1 MDIAIDYTYLLFL
14 IKEMR
19 IPLKLFMILIL
30 AVQCKNVEE
39 VDLQV
44 IDWLETKN
52 SRNYVDYATYIQK
65 HPNTENFSKA
75 LSEYFF
81 LRDSMADF
89 GGCYRFNAS
98 ISVTYSEKVLFDDE
112 LKSLDSLRFYT
123 FQYLKNGKPNI
134 SSSLKTDIQIPE
146 SKLRDSIST
155 GRFDIVIYDKPFP
168 IEKLK
173 IALMEIRNGID
184 DYKEYLSKLW
194 FQKPYYELTK
204 QKRIGIDKLN
214 DKRLLFFD
222 FSYMNGE
229 KFIPPPTSEFE
240 IDIE

>member
-1 MDIAIDYTYLLFL
+1 
-14 IKEMR
+14 MR
-19 IPLKLFMILIL
+19 ITLKLFLILIL
-30 AVQCKNVEE
+30 AIQCKNIEE
-39 VDLQV
+39 IDSQK
-44 IDWLETKN
+44 IDWQETKN

-81 LRDSMADF
+81 LRDSIADF

-98 ISVTYSEKVLFDDE
+98 ISVTDSAKVLFDDE

-155 GRFDIVIYDKPFP
+155 GRFDIVIYDKPYP
-168 IEKLK
+168 IENLK
-173 IALMEIRNGID
+173 KAIIEISKGIK
-184 DYKEYLSKLW
+184 DYKKYLSEEW
-194 FQKPYYELTK
+194 FQKPYSELSK
-204 QKRIGIDKLN
+204 DKRAGIDKLN
-214 DKRLLFFD
+214 DQRLVFFD
-222 FSYMNGE
+222 FTNMDGKRFN
-229 KFIPPPTSEFE
+229 PPLPIS
-240 IDIE
+240 D